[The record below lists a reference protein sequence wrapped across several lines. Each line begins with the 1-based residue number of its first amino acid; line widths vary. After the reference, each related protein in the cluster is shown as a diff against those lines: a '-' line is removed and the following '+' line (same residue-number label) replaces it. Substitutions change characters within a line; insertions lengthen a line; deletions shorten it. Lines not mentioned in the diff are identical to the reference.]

1 MDKGRSQ
8 ILQKY
13 FHITEYSLCAV
24 LLISLAGG
32 LVPLNLLEVLPL
44 FLPDNH
50 LAKKIKKIKHF
61 FSRQPPFKKII
72 TKKGKKTSSSDK
84 HLALLGLVPYGT
96 LLALSV
102 LEMQCELVEGA
113 GNTLDWIHCLVS
125 LW

>member
-44 FLPDNH
+44 FLPDDH
-50 LAKKIKKIKHF
+50 LAKKVK
-61 FSRQPPFKKII
+61 R
-72 TKKGKKTSSSDK
+72 
-84 HLALLGLVPYGT
+84 
-96 LLALSV
+96 
-102 LEMQCELVEGA
+102 
-113 GNTLDWIHCLVS
+113 
-125 LW
+125 

>member
-44 FLPDNH
+44 FLPDDH
-50 LAKKIKKIKHF
+50 LAKKNKK
-61 FSRQPPFKKII
+61 
-72 TKKGKKTSSSDK
+72 DK
-84 HLALLGLVPYGT
+84 T
-96 LLALSV
+96 LLLQTTTV
-102 LEMQCELVEGA
+102 QKD
-113 GNTLDWIHCLVS
+113 NDKKR
-125 LW
+125 

>member
-50 LAKKIKKIKHF
+50 LA
-61 FSRQPPFKKII
+61 
-72 TKKGKKTSSSDK
+72 
-84 HLALLGLVPYGT
+84 LLGLVPYGT

-102 LEMQCELVEGA
+102 LELQCELVEGTGNNLSGKILDSKA
-113 GNTLDWIHCLVS
+113 GPLTFPFGAGKLKDRPVNKS
-125 LW
+125 LLF